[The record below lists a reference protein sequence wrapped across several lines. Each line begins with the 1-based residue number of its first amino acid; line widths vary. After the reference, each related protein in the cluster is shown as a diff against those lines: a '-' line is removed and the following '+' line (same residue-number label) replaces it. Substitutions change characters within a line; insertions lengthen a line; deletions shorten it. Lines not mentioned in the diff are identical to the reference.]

1 MNSRAKKQTLTVVA
15 VFAAVCML
23 LGQLLA
29 FPTRTAN
36 AAGTDLYVGYSG
48 KANNFS
54 TVQDAV
60 NKAASLNPSNESSRV
75 TIHIAPGTYRQQVVV
90 QTPYITFV
98 NDEPQKGDAVL
109 TWYYGIGY
117 KYYSANSKGYY
128 DASLAASRSGK
139 NVANYRWGA
148 TVQLWPKATNF
159 KAQNIVFENSFNRY
173 ITNEELADGVECT
186 NETLKVQRSQ
196 GVDVKSKAYTERA
209 AALSADTSYCEF
221 LNCQFLSSQDT
232 LYTGGAPQYYK
243 NCLIE
248 GQTDYIFGG
257 SNAVF
262 DSCELRWKGYSS
274 GTTGGYITAA
284 RSGNINGYTG
294 YLFKDCKVTGSSQ
307 LAVTPGYLGRPWG
320 QDAKVLFV
328 NTTLQNSNMIRAEG
342 WYSMSGVQP
351 ESVDGFKENGTK
363 LTNGQRVDLSQRKG
377 HTVSDSDAAKINITS
392 YMNNW
397 TPSYINGS
405 SSAQQP
411 DNPSNPDVTDAIKL
425 CGGWFEEAFVEW
437 DSSKLGNNVKVSYAL
452 SGTSSYTAVDS
463 QLIRGNRVDIP
474 ALKGNTK
481 YDVKVEGSNGAA
493 VCTITTMAFDRSG
506 YAHQNYQGVGAY
518 NNDGTLKSGVTVIYV
533 TNSNKDSITYGGK
546 TGLYDIFYS
555 AKPSNVVFRFIGT
568 IGVPSGAKANDG
580 KQNDGSSMLYLQN
593 AENVTIEG
601 IGYDANLDKWGF
613 EMKRSKSCE
622 VRNLWLGK
630 YPDDGISMTG
640 SSDNKSSHM
649 WVHNNTIESGYNAY
663 AGNGTVDADKADGD
677 GSTDIK
683 WTEYVTISYNV
694 YKDCHKTSLV
704 GGGTTHM
711 QDWITYHHNWFN
723 NTESRNPRA
732 RNAHIHSFN
741 NYFTTNKQYGIG
753 ASYNSKVFSEAN
765 YYEKTNLPLDAVN
778 MGCDA
783 YSGTIKSYNDKFDS
797 CTMGSGLAYKI
808 VSSRNEAAQISN
820 LKSGGDG
827 YDNFDLNMYSY
838 TPQTAD
844 QAKATVK
851 ELAGRMQQK
860 AYNAGSVS
868 QGQQGQG
875 PDQPEEGIKSE
886 LISKLEPKDASY
898 GFLWNIKENVNV
910 GDKAFA
916 DREHTIAS
924 LPLDMA
930 GSEQI
935 LTACDSKKTDSDLA
949 AITAAKDIIVYVAL
963 DQRVENPPS
972 WLGSFERVNTVV
984 EVNDGESVKAFTL
997 YATDLKAGDTL
1008 TLGTN
1013 GMSGACMN
1021 YLAFV
1026 REKPAETTTTTT
1038 ETTTTTTETTTTT
1051 TEETTTTTEATTTE
1065 APTETTTTTTVTAA
1079 DKTLYGDANLDEK
1092 VSIADAVAILQ
1103 HLGNK
1108 DRYGLK
1114 PQGLINA
1121 DVCGGGD
1128 GVTGNDAFTIQKI
1141 DAGIISA
1148 DDLPIA

>member
-1 MNSRAKKQTLTVVA
+1 MNSRARKQTLTVVA
-15 VFAAVCML
+15 VFAVLCMIVS
-23 LGQLLA
+23 QFLA
-29 FPTRTAN
+29 FPQRTAN
-36 AAGTDLYVGYSG
+36 AAGTDLYVGYAG
-48 KANNFS
+48 RANNFS

-60 NKAASLNPSNESSRV
+60 NRAASLNPSSENDRV

-98 NDEPQKGDAVL
+98 NDEPSKGDAVL

-128 DASLAASRSGK
+128 DASLAASKSGK

-159 KAQNIVFENSFNRY
+159 KAENIVFENSFNRY
-173 ITNEELADGVECT
+173 ITQEELADGVECT
-186 NETLKVQRSQ
+186 NETLKVQRNQ

-209 AALSADTSYCEF
+209 AALSADTGYCEF

-232 LYTGGAPQYYK
+232 LYTGGSPQYYK

-262 DSCELRWKGYSS
+262 DGCELRWKGYSS
-274 GTTGGYITAA
+274 GSTGGYITAA
-284 RSGNINGYTG
+284 RAQGDPYTG
-294 YLFKDCKVTGSSQ
+294 YLFNNCTVTGNSQ
-307 LAVTPGYLGRPWG
+307 LTVTPGYLGRPWA
-320 QDAKVLFV
+320 QTAKVLFV

-351 ESVDGFKENGTK
+351 ETVDGFKENGTK
-363 LTNGQRVDLSQRKG
+363 LSNGQKVDLSQRKG
-377 HTVSDSDAAKINITS
+377 HTVSDSDAAGINLKN

-397 TPSYINGS
+397 TPSFLSAGS
-405 SSAQQP
+405 GSQEQQQSG
-411 DNPSNPDVTDAIKL
+411 NPGVSDAIRL

-437 DSSKLGNNVKVSYAL
+437 DSSKLGSGIKVSYAP

-463 QLIRGNRVDIP
+463 QLIRGSRVDIP
-474 ALKGNTK
+474 GLKGNTK
-481 YDVKVEGSNGAA
+481 YDIRVEGSGGAA
-493 VCTITTMAFDRSG
+493 TCTVTTMAFDRSG
-506 YAHQNYQGVGAY
+506 YAHYNNSSAVGAY
-518 NNDGTLKSGVTVIYV
+518 NNDGTLRSGVTVIYV
-533 TNSNKDSITYGGK
+533 TNSNKDSITYNGK

-568 IGVPSGAKANDG
+568 LGVPSGAKANDG

-613 EMKRSKSCE
+613 EMKRSKNCE

-640 SSDNKSSHM
+640 SSDNSSSHI

-694 YKDCHKTSLV
+694 YNNCHKTSLV
-704 GGGTTHM
+704 GGGTTHE

-732 RNAHIHSFN
+732 RNAHIHSYN
-741 NYFTTNKQYGIG
+741 NLFSTNKQYGIG
-753 ASYNSKVFSEAN
+753 ASYNSRVFSESN
-765 YYEKTNLPLDAVN
+765 YFDRTNLPLDAVN
-778 MGCDA
+778 MGSDA
-783 YSGTIKSYNDKFDS
+783 YSGTIKSFNDKFDN
-797 CTMGSGLAYKI
+797 CNMGSGLAYKI
-808 VSSRNEAAQISN
+808 VYSRNEAAQINN
-820 LKSGGDG
+820 LKSGGAN

-838 TPQTAD
+838 SAQTPD
-844 QAKATVK
+844 QAKSTVTD
-851 ELAGRMQQK
+851 LAGRMQQK

-868 QGQQGQG
+868 QGQDPPVQ
-875 PDQPEEGIKSE
+875 EELKST

-898 GFLWNIKENVNV
+898 GFLWGIEENVQQ
-910 GDKAFA
+910 GSKAFA
-916 DREHTIAS
+916 DRDFSITS
-924 LPLDMA
+924 LPSSLA
-930 GSEQI
+930 GAEHI
-935 LTACDSKKTDSDLA
+935 ITACDSKKTDSDLA
-949 AITAAKDIIVYVAL
+949 VITAAKDVIVYVAMDERNL
-963 DQRVENPPS
+963 TPPA
-972 WLGSFERVNTVV
+972 WLGSFTKTGEIVGIT
-984 EVNDGESVKAFTL
+984 DGENEKPFDIYSIELSEGSA
-997 YATDLKAGDTL
+997 L

-1013 GMSGACMN
+1013 GMMGAVMG
-1021 YLAFV
+1021 YTAFV
-1026 REKPAETTTTTT
+1026 KEKPAETTTTTT
-1038 ETTTTTTETTTTT
+1038 TTTAAAPVPATVTVTETS
-1051 TEETTTTTEATTTE
+1051 
-1065 APTETTTTTTVTAA
+1065 PTETTTTTT
-1079 DKTLYGDANLDEK
+1079 
-1092 VSIADAVAILQ
+1092 
-1103 HLGNK
+1103 
-1108 DRYGLK
+1108 
-1114 PQGLINA
+1114 
-1121 DVCGGGD
+1121 
-1128 GVTGNDAFTIQKI
+1128 
-1141 DAGIISA
+1141 
-1148 DDLPIA
+1148 

>member
-1 MNSRAKKQTLTVVA
+1 MNSRARKQTLTVVA

-29 FPTRTAN
+29 FPQRTAS
-36 AAGTDLYVGYSG
+36 AAGTDLYVGYTG

-60 NKAASLNPSNESSRV
+60 NKAASLNPSNENSRV

-98 NDEPQKGDAVL
+98 NDEPSKGDAIL

-128 DASLAASRSGK
+128 DASLAASKSGK

-186 NETLKVQRSQ
+186 NETLTVQRNQ

-284 RSGNINGYTG
+284 RSGNINNYTG
-294 YLFKDCKVTGSSQ
+294 YLFKDCKVTGSTQ

-328 NTTLQNSNMIRAEG
+328 NTTLQNGNMIRAEG

-351 ESVDGFKENGTK
+351 ETVNGFKENGTK
-363 LTNGQRVDLSQRKG
+363 LANGQRVDLSQRKG
-377 HTVSDSDAAKINITS
+377 HTVSDSDAANINIVN

-397 TPSYINGS
+397 TPSYINGAS
-405 SSAQQP
+405 SSYQQP
-411 DNPSNPDVTDAIKL
+411 DNPDVTDAIKL

-452 SGTSSYTAVDS
+452 SGTGSYTAGDA
-463 QLIRGNRVDIP
+463 QLIRNNRVDIP
-474 ALKGNTK
+474 GLQGNTK
-481 YDVKVEGSNGAA
+481 YDINVEGSNGAA
-493 VCTITTMAFDRSG
+493 VCTVTTMAFDRSG
-506 YAHQNYQGVGAY
+506 YAHYNYQGVGAY
-518 NNDGTLKSGVTVIYV
+518 NDDGTLKSGATVIYV
-533 TNSNKDSITYGGK
+533 TNSNKDSITYGGQ
-546 TGLYDIFYS
+546 TGLYNIFNK
-555 AKPSNVVFRFIGT
+555 AEPSNVTFRLIGT
-568 IGVPSGAKANDG
+568 IDVPKGAKANDG
-580 KQNDGSSMLYLQN
+580 QQNDGSNMLYLN
-593 AENVTIEG
+593 GGKNVTIEG
-601 IGYDANLDKWGF
+601 IGYDANLNQWGF
-613 EMKRSKSCE
+613 DMKHSTSCE
-622 VRNLWLGK
+622 VRNLHLAK
-630 YPDDGISMTG
+630 YPDDGISMSGG
-640 SSDNKSSHM
+640 SSSKSSHM
-649 WVHNNTIESGYNAY
+649 WVHNNTIEKGYNAY
-663 AGNGTVDADKADGD
+663 AGNGIVDDDKAEGD

-683 WTEYVTISYNV
+683 WTDYATVSYNV
-694 YKDCHKTSLV
+694 YIDCHKTSLV
-704 GGGTTHM
+704 GGGTSHE

-732 RNAHIHSFN
+732 RKAHVHSYN
-741 NYFTTNKQYGIG
+741 NYFSTNKQYGIG

-778 MGCDA
+778 MGSDA
-783 YSGTIKSYNDKFDS
+783 YSGTIKSYNDKFDN

-808 VSSRNEAAQISN
+808 VYSRNEAAQIGN

-838 TPQTAD
+838 TAQTAD
-844 QAKATVK
+844 QAKATVQAY
-851 ELAGRMQQK
+851 AGRMQQK
-860 AYNAGSVS
+860 AYNAGDVS
-868 QGQQGQG
+868 QGQQGQ
-875 PDQPEEGIKSE
+875 PSDEGIKST

-898 GFLWNIKENVNV
+898 GFLWNIKENVNP

-916 DREHTIAS
+916 DREHTIVS
-924 LPLDMA
+924 LPSYIA
-930 GSEQI
+930 GGEQI

-949 AITAAKDIIVYVAL
+949 VITAAKDITVYVAL

-972 WLGSFERVNTVV
+972 WLGSFQRMNDVV
-984 EVNDGESVKAFTL
+984 EVNDGESIKAFTIYSKEL
-997 YATDLKAGDTL
+997 NEGSTL

-1021 YLAFV
+1021 YTAFV
-1026 REKPAETTTTTT
+1026 TEKPAETTTTTT

-1051 TEETTTTTEATTTE
+1051 TTEETTTTTEETT
-1065 APTETTTTTTVTAA
+1065 TETTTTTTVTAA
-1079 DKTLYGDANLDEK
+1079 DETLYGDANLDEK

-1108 DRYGLK
+1108 DKYGLK

-1121 DVCGGGD
+1121 DVCGGKD
-1128 GVTGNDAFTIQKI
+1128 GVTAMDAYTIQRI
-1141 DAGIISA
+1141 DAGMLTEN
-1148 DDLPIA
+1148 DLPIA

>member
-1 MNSRAKKQTLTVVA
+1 
-15 VFAAVCML
+15 
-23 LGQLLA
+23 
-29 FPTRTAN
+29 
-36 AAGTDLYVGYSG
+36 
-48 KANNFS
+48 
-54 TVQDAV
+54 
-60 NKAASLNPSNESSRV
+60 
-75 TIHIAPGTYRQQVVV
+75 
-90 QTPYITFV
+90 
-98 NDEPQKGDAVL
+98 
-109 TWYYGIGY
+109 
-117 KYYSANSKGYY
+117 
-128 DASLAASRSGK
+128 
-139 NVANYRWGA
+139 
-148 TVQLWPKATNF
+148 
-159 KAQNIVFENSFNRY
+159 
-173 ITNEELADGVECT
+173 
-186 NETLKVQRSQ
+186 
-196 GVDVKSKAYTERA
+196 
-209 AALSADTSYCEF
+209 
-221 LNCQFLSSQDT
+221 
-232 LYTGGAPQYYK
+232 
-243 NCLIE
+243 
-248 GQTDYIFGG
+248 
-257 SNAVF
+257 
-262 DSCELRWKGYSS
+262 
-274 GTTGGYITAA
+274 
-284 RSGNINGYTG
+284 
-294 YLFKDCKVTGSSQ
+294 
-307 LAVTPGYLGRPWG
+307 
-320 QDAKVLFV
+320 
-328 NTTLQNSNMIRAEG
+328 
-342 WYSMSGVQP
+342 
-351 ESVDGFKENGTK
+351 
-363 LTNGQRVDLSQRKG
+363 
-377 HTVSDSDAAKINITS
+377 
-392 YMNNW
+392 
-397 TPSYINGS
+397 
-405 SSAQQP
+405 
-411 DNPSNPDVTDAIKL
+411 
-425 CGGWFEEAFVEW
+425 
-437 DSSKLGNNVKVSYAL
+437 
-452 SGTSSYTAVDS
+452 
-463 QLIRGNRVDIP
+463 
-474 ALKGNTK
+474 
-481 YDVKVEGSNGAA
+481 
-493 VCTITTMAFDRSG
+493 
-506 YAHQNYQGVGAY
+506 
-518 NNDGTLKSGVTVIYV
+518 
-533 TNSNKDSITYGGK
+533 
-546 TGLYDIFYS
+546 
-555 AKPSNVVFRFIGT
+555 
-568 IGVPSGAKANDG
+568 
-580 KQNDGSSMLYLQN
+580 
-593 AENVTIEG
+593 
-601 IGYDANLDKWGF
+601 
-613 EMKRSKSCE
+613 MKRSKSCE

-778 MGCDA
+778 MGSDA
-783 YSGTIKSYNDKFDS
+783 YSGTIKSFNDKFDS
-797 CTMGSGLAYKI
+797 CSMGSGLAYKI
-808 VSSRNEAAQISN
+808 VYSRNDAPQINN
-820 LKSGGDG
+820 LKSGGEG

-1065 APTETTTTTTVTAA
+1065 APTETTTTTTATAA

>member
-1 MNSRAKKQTLTVVA
+1 MNSRARKQTLTVVA
-15 VFAAVCML
+15 VLAVVCML
-23 LGQLLA
+23 VSQLLVY
-29 FPTRTAN
+29 PQRTAN
-36 AAGTDLYVGYSG
+36 AAGTDLYVGYTG

-60 NKAASLNPSNESSRV
+60 NRAASLNPSSENDRV

-98 NDEPQKGDAVL
+98 NDEPSKGDAIL

-128 DASLAASRSGK
+128 DASLAASKSGK

-159 KAQNIVFENSFNRY
+159 KAKNIVFENSFNRY
-173 ITNEELADGVECT
+173 ITDEELADGVECT
-186 NETLKVQRSQ
+186 NETLTVQRYQ

-262 DSCELRWKGYSS
+262 DGCELRWKGYSS

-284 RSGNINGYTG
+284 RSGSISNYTG
-294 YLFKDCKVTGSSQ
+294 YLFYNCNVTGSTQ
-307 LAVTPGYLGRPWG
+307 LSVTPGYLGRPWG

-328 NTTLQNSNMIRAEG
+328 NTTLQNGNMIRAEG

-351 ESVDGFKENGTK
+351 ETVDGFKENGTK
-363 LTNGQRVDLSQRKG
+363 LANGTKVDLSQRKG
-377 HTVSDSDAAKINITS
+377 HTVSDSDAANINIKN

-397 TPSYINGS
+397 TPAYINGDS
-405 SSAQQP
+405 GGQGQQGGT
-411 DNPSNPDVTDAIKL
+411 DVTDAIKL
-425 CGGWFEEAFVEW
+425 CGGWFEEAFAEW
-437 DSSKLGNNVKVSYAL
+437 DSSKLGSNIKVSYAL
-452 SGTSSYTAVDS
+452 SGTDSYTAVDS
-463 QLIRGNRVDIP
+463 QLIRGSRVDIP
-474 ALKGNTK
+474 GLKGNTK

-493 VCTITTMAFDRSG
+493 VCTITTMTFDRSG
-506 YAHQNYQGVGAY
+506 YAHYNYEGVGAY
-518 NNDGTLKSGVTVIYV
+518 NDDGTLKSGVTVIYV
-533 TNSNKDSITYGGK
+533 TNSNKDTVTWNGK
-546 TGLYDIFYS
+546 TGLYNIFN
-555 AKPSNVVFRFIGT
+555 AGPSNVDFRLIGS
-568 IGVPSGAKANDG
+568 IDVPSGAKANDG
-580 KQNDGSSMLYLQN
+580 QQNDGSNMLYLN
-593 AENVTIEG
+593 GGKNVTIEG
-601 IGYDANLDKWGF
+601 IGYDANLNQWGF
-613 EMKRSKSCE
+613 DMKHSTSCE
-622 VRNLWLGK
+622 VRNLFLSK
-630 YPDDGISMTG
+630 YPDDGISMSGG
-640 SSDNKSSHM
+640 SSSKSSHM
-649 WVHNNTIESGYNAY
+649 WVHNNTIEKGYNAY
-663 AGNGTVDADKADGD
+663 AGNGIVDDDKAEGD

-683 WTEYVTISYNV
+683 WTDYVTVSYNV

-704 GGGTTHM
+704 GGGTSHE

-732 RNAHIHSFN
+732 RKAHVHSYN
-741 NYFTTNKQYGIG
+741 NYFSTNKQYGIG

-778 MGCDA
+778 MGSDEF
-783 YSGTIKSYNDKFDS
+783 SGTIKSYNDKFDS

-808 VSSRNEAAQISN
+808 VYSRNEAAQISN
-820 LKSGGDG
+820 LKSGGEG

-838 TPQTAD
+838 TAQTAD
-844 QAKATVK
+844 QAKTTVI
-851 ELAGRMQQK
+851 EYAGRMQQK

-868 QGQQGQG
+868 QGQQGSDDPPQDNY
-875 PDQPEEGIKSE
+875 PKSE
-886 LISKLEPKDASY
+886 LISRLETKDASY
-898 GFLWNIKENVNV
+898 GFLWSIAENVKV

-924 LPLDMA
+924 LPFTDV
-930 GSEQI
+930 SVEHI

-949 AITAAKDIIVYVAL
+949 VITAAKDITVYVAL
-963 DQRVENPPS
+963 DNRVTTPPS
-972 WLGSFERVNTVV
+972 WLDSFTRERTVI
-984 EVNDGESVKAFTL
+984 EINDGEEVRPFGLFSKELNEGEA
-997 YATDLKAGDTL
+997 L

-1021 YLAFV
+1021 YTVFV
-1026 REKPAETTTTTT
+1026 IEKAAETTTTTT
-1038 ETTTTTTETTTTT
+1038 ETTTTATTTTT
-1051 TEETTTTTEATTTE
+1051 TEETTTTTTETTTAAAE
-1065 APTETTTTTTVTAA
+1065 ETTTTTTTTPVA
-1079 DKTLYGDANLDEK
+1079 DTVWGDANLDEK
-1092 VSIADAVAILQ
+1092 VTIADAVAILQ

-1108 DRYGLK
+1108 DKYGLK

-1121 DVCGGGD
+1121 DVCGNGD
-1128 GVTGNDAFTIQKI
+1128 GITAMDAFTIQQV
-1141 DAGIISA
+1141 DAGIFSA
-1148 DDLPIA
+1148 DDLPVK